1 MAHPL
6 QWARRTVVAV
16 FLLGLVV
23 VVGPAVWNADSLF
36 RDPFTGAQERTT
48 VETFDAAGNR
58 TGTEVTTS
66 PAGGSLIERSL
77 ASGGVLLLRL
87 AVVAAAAYLA
97 GALVYRT
104 MSGTFPSEIGG
115 VKFAED
121 AAVGLEKMEANVEV
135 VRDQVTQVSARL
147 GAADAELAAMRLAAA
162 GGAAAVTEFGER
174 LDAAQEGIERL
185 AEAVV
190 VLGEELRR
198 VSDRRSG
205 AS

>member
-1 MAHPL
+1 VRG
-6 QWARRTVVAV
+6 ARLTVVGV

-36 RDPFTGAQERTT
+36 RDPFTAATERTT

-58 TGTEVTTS
+58 TGTEVTTE

-77 ASGGVLLLRL
+77 AAGGVLLLRL
-87 AVVAAAAYLA
+87 AVVSAAAYLA

-121 AAVGLEKMEANVEV
+121 AAVGLERADANIEQ
-135 VRDQVTQVSARL
+135 VRTDV
-147 GAADAELAAMRLAAA
+147 AELAARMDAAA
-162 GGAAAVTEFGER
+162 ADLEAMRSAAAEGAAAVAESSQR
-174 LDAAQEGIERL
+174 ANAALDATDPGAIPGPE
-185 AEAVV
+185 
-190 VLGEELRR
+190 VLDELRDLR
-198 VSDRRSG
+198 GRQPQ
-205 AS
+205 